1 MAISYKYRL
10 VVVAPQGNIVAINNE
25 MLRID
30 PDGGANTIG
39 KDLGLN
45 PAGVGQPS
53 HYWFSTV
60 YRDEDIDLWKSMIGN
75 FGAVEIWTWHMY
87 GPDDDLVTA
96 WAGITNVTV
105 GEATQQEI
113 LTTLGLQKIFPT

>member
-10 VVVAPQGNIVAINNE
+10 VVVAPQGNINAINNE
-25 MLRID
+25 ILRVD
-30 PDGGANTIG
+30 PDGGANTLG

-45 PAGVGQPS
+45 PAGQGNPS

-60 YRDEDIDLWKSMIGN
+60 YRDEDINLWKDMIGN

-87 GPDDDLVTA
+87 GPNDDLAAA
-96 WAGITNVTV
+96 WSGITNVTV
-105 GEATQQEI
+105 EQATQDEI
-113 LTTLGLQKIFPT
+113 LVATNLQRILPT